1 MSTTALSVSDVVN
14 VQIVMSPI
22 AAALRN
28 FGAMLIAG
36 SSAVIDTTE
45 RIRQYSG
52 LTGVA
57 NDFPLTAP
65 EYQAA
70 ALFFG
75 QTPQP
80 SLLYI
85 GRWAQTAT
93 SGVLHGAVL
102 SAAAQAL
109 ANFTAVTNGGMKIS
123 VDGSLKTLS
132 AINLSGATNLN
143 GVASLITTALAGAA
157 VVTWN
162 ASYGRFD
169 VTSATTGTTSAVL
182 FATAPASGTDI
193 SALLGLNSGQGG
205 TQVSGIAAESLAS
218 GVATLALNNSWYGL
232 SVAATGVQLS
242 DHMAVAAYI
251 EGASP
256 SRVYGITSQDPACLD
271 PTQTSDV
278 ASQMQALGY
287 NRTCVQYSSSSPY
300 AICSLIGRA
309 FTVDF
314 TANRSTITL
323 KFKQEPGVAAESLNE
338 TQAAT
343 LKAKNCNVFVNYNNN
358 TAIIQEGVMS
368 GGWFFDERHGLDW
381 LQNAAQTAVWNA
393 LYGSQTKI
401 PQTDEGVNQL
411 VTALEHDALIPSV
424 DNGLLAPGLWTG
436 PAIGAIQP
444 GQALIKG
451 YYVYT
456 PLVASQSAADR
467 AARKAPTLQ
476 VAAKLAGAIHSVN
489 VIINVNR

>member
-1 MSTTALSVSDVVN
+1 MASNALSVSDVVN

-22 AAALRN
+22 AAAVRN

-36 SSAVIDTTE
+36 SSPVIDTNE
-45 RIRQYSG
+45 RIRAYSG

-57 NDFPLTAP
+57 GDFGLTAP

-70 ALFFG
+70 ALYFG

-93 SGVLHGAVL
+93 SGILHGAVL

-109 ANFTAVTNGGMKIS
+109 ANFTAVTTGAMKVS
-123 VDGSLKTLS
+123 VDGTVKSLS
-132 AINLSGATNLN
+132 GVNLSGATNLN
-143 GVASLITTALAGAA
+143 GVASLVTAALAGAA
-157 VVTWN
+157 TVTWN
-162 ASYGRFD
+162 ASFNRFD
-169 VTSATTGTTSAVL
+169 ITSATTGATSSVL
-182 FATAPASGTDI
+182 FATAPTSGTDI
-193 SALLGLNSGQGG
+193 SALMGLNTGQGG

-218 GVATLALNNSWYGL
+218 AVATLAQNNSWYGL
-232 SVAATGVQLS
+232 SVAATGVQTS
-242 DHMAVAAYI
+242 DHLAVAAFI

-256 SRVYGITSQDPACLD
+256 SRVYGITSQDPACMD
-271 PTQTSDV
+271 PTQTSDI

-287 NRTCVQYSSSSPY
+287 NRTCVQYSSSAAY
-300 AICSLIGRA
+300 AVCSLMGRA

-343 LKAKNCNVFVNYNNN
+343 LKAKNCNVLAPYNNN
-358 TAIIQEGVMS
+358 TVIIQEGVMS
-368 GGWFFDERHGLDW
+368 GGWFFDERQGLDW
-381 LQNAAQTAVWNA
+381 LQNATQTAAWNV

-401 PQTDEGVNQL
+401 PQTDEGVNQI
-411 VTALEHDALIPSV
+411 VAGIEHDAMEPAIN
-424 DNGLLAPGLWTG
+424 NGLFAPGLWTG
-436 PAIGAIQP
+436 PAIGSLQP
-444 GQALIKG
+444 NQVLTKG
-451 YYVYT
+451 YYIYA
-456 PLVASQSAADR
+456 PPVASQSQADR

-476 VAAKLAGAIHSVN
+476 IAGKLAGAIHSIN